1 MTAYVL
7 TSNIA
12 EMYPFVMLIV
22 AGLPLPLS
30 TVLVLCINVGTDM
43 LPAVSFAYEEGEL
56 DIMIRP
62 PRSADD
68 HLGGA

>member
-1 MTAYVL
+1 ML

-30 TVLVLCINVGTDM
+30 TVLVLCIDIGTDM
-43 LPAVSFAYEEGEL
+43 LPAVSYAYEEGEL
-56 DIMIRP
+56 DIMVRP
-62 PRSADD
+62 PRSSEE
-68 HLGGA
+68 HLGGI

>member
-1 MTAYVL
+1 VL

-12 EMYPFVMLIV
+12 EMYPFVLLIV

-30 TVLVLCINVGTDM
+30 TVLVLCIDIGTDM
-43 LPAVSFAYEEGEL
+43 LPAVSYAYEEGEL
-56 DIMIRP
+56 DIMVRP
-62 PRSADD
+62 PRSSEE

>member
-1 MTAYVL
+1 ML

-12 EMYPFVMLIV
+12 EMYPFVLLIV

-30 TVLVLCINVGTDM
+30 TVLVLCIDIGTDM
-43 LPAVSFAYEEGEL
+43 LPAVSYAYEEGEL
-56 DIMIRP
+56 DIMVRP
-62 PRSADD
+62 PRSSEE